1 MARII
6 DEKFLAHICPY
17 RFHRY
22 KQDSHVELE
31 TYCSIPPQDYGNEPE
46 CKYQCT
52 QEVKEA
58 END

>member
-1 MARII
+1 MTRII
-6 DEKFLAHICPY
+6 DEKFLDYICQY
-17 RFHRY
+17 RRYRY

-31 TYCSIPPQDYGNEPE
+31 TYCSIPPQDYGSEPE

-58 END
+58 ENE